1 MTAAIEARDIHK
13 NYGKLKALAGVSLQ
27 LHEGECLALLG
38 PNGAGKT
45 TCVEIL
51 EGIMAPDRGTVHI
64 LGQPLAKHHRKIM
77 ELVGV
82 MLQETRLYGKFTVHE
97 TLRMFQSCY
106 SRQSNLDP
114 IIARLSL
121 GDKEHSRVEKLSGG
135 QRQRV
140 CLGCALVN
148 DPALLF
154 LDEPTTG
161 LDPQSRRMIWDL
173 LKELKSKSKSI
184 LLTTHYMEEA
194 YVLAD
199 RVAIIDRGSIIAEGS
214 PDQLIREHCPGE
226 HLVFTVATQHQSAVD
241 PLAIL
246 KAELPWLAAAR
257 IVEQNVAIMS
267 HDSATPLVQVLI
279 TLAGRNGVALDRI
292 EIRKPSL
299 EDVFIKLTGRDIR
312 DA

>member
-1 MTAAIEARDIHK
+1 MSMVIRAKSLHK
-13 NYGKLKALAGVSLQ
+13 SYGKLKALAGVSLE
-27 LHEGECLALLG
+27 LKEGECLALLG

-51 EGIMAPDRGTVHI
+51 EGIMAPDSGSVHI
-64 LGQPLAKHHRKIM
+64 LGMALAGHHRKIM
-77 ELVGV
+77 ERVGV
-82 MLQETRLYGKFTVHE
+82 MLQETRLYGKFTVRE

-106 SRQSNLDP
+106 NRQAELDP
-114 IIARLSL
+114 IVARLSL
-121 GDKEHSRVEKLSGG
+121 KDKEHSRIEKLSGG
-135 QRQRV
+135 QRQRA

-173 LKELKSKSKSI
+173 LKELKAQSKSI

-194 YVLAD
+194 YELAD
-199 RVAIIDRGSIIAEGS
+199 RVAIIDQGRIIAEGS

-226 HLVFTVATQHQSAVD
+226 RLVFTLAAQSHAAD
-241 PLAIL
+241 PLAL
-246 KAELPWLAAAR
+246 LRAQLPWLEAAR
-257 IVEQNVAIMS
+257 VVDQNVAIMS
-267 HDSATPLVQVLI
+267 HGSATPMVQELI
-279 TLAGRNGVALDRI
+279 SLAERNGVALDRI

-299 EDVFIKLTGRDIR
+299 EDVFLKLTGRDIR